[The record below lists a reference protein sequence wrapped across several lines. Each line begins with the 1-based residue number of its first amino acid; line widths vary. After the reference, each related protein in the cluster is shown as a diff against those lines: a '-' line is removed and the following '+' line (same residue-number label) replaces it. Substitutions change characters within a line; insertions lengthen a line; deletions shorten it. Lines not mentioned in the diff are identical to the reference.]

1 VRVRPTVPLVLAVA
15 GAATLLTACSASS
28 GSPTSAATA
37 SAPATS
43 PVASSASSSSF
54 AVLPESVLADMKPLV
69 YTTPAGADA
78 GMVAQG
84 AKPAVSSVFA
94 GGISRELSYQ
104 GKAVG
109 GVELYRFLPAV
120 AADARAKFVPLMVQ
134 SFAQVTPVPTKLGST
149 AVEVADAARG
159 TTITAVGWAQGDDVV
174 LVWAQGVSA
183 TQQIAQQY
191 IAQSK

>member
-1 VRVRPTVPLVLAVA
+1 VRARPTVPLVLAVA
-15 GAATLLTACSASS
+15 GAATLLTACSTSS
-28 GSPTSAATA
+28 GSPTPTATA
-37 SAPATS
+37 SAPASS
-43 PVASSASSSSF
+43 PAASSSF

-84 AKPAVSSVFA
+84 ANPAVSSVFA

-120 AADARAKFVPLMVQ
+120 PADARAKFVPLMVQ

-149 AVEVADAARG
+149 SVEVADAARG

-183 TQQIAQQY
+183 TQQMAQQY